1 MKKFICIVLC
11 LVAIYS
17 IFILVLKSNAKAE
30 YTYGLGNYI
39 SGIKFNNETYIEF
52 DYIHDWYNLI
62 CEDISSEQDKYFIE
76 RNDFFDFWPPIEYI
90 TFYNSEFDKNSNF
103 IILHATDTSVTE
115 IYVKKTFVIPSLKY
129 NEVDMV
135 CMSLDAK
142 DENNIKDKKTVNKI
156 VECAKS
162 NGEIGLD
169 KDIYDYLKE
178 NSWDN
183 HCIYLKYEGYPLVEE
198 FFITETD
205 DGRYI
210 IDQYTAEE
218 YDTIYLDEPAHQF

>member
-1 MKKFICIVLC
+1 MFFYNIFAPAKVLYEPFRVEYKDEVYVIYDFKEPYDLVDDGYPEDNENRVYVKDCIVPF
-11 LVAIYS
+11 IY
-17 IFILVLKSNAKAE
+17 FE
-30 YTYGLGNYI
+30 PY
-39 SGIKFNNETYIEF
+39 
-52 DYIHDWYNLI
+52 
-62 CEDISSEQDKYFIE
+62 SE
-76 RNDFFDFWPPIEYI
+76 
-90 TFYNSEFDKNSNF
+90 SFDKNINF
-103 IILHATDTSVTE
+103 IALYNYDEILIKENFVFPTIENNE
-115 IYVKKTFVIPSLKY
+115 IH
-129 NEVDMV
+129 EVW
-135 CMSLDAK
+135 MSLDILDNK
-142 DENNIKDKKTVNKI
+142 IKDANTVNRI

-218 YDTIYLDEPAHQF
+218 YDTIYWDEPAHQF